1 MEEAPGGRRLL
12 FVLPVAMPMPTRP
25 VRAMSSLES
34 LLVSKLGL
42 VPAALLDPGPEEV
55 LGLAAMV
62 KGFVLVAAVFL
73 EGGGGSGRSR

>member
-1 MEEAPGGRRLL
+1 M
-12 FVLPVAMPMPTRP
+12 FVLAVAVAVAVYMPIRP

-34 LLVSKLGL
+34 LWLSKLGL